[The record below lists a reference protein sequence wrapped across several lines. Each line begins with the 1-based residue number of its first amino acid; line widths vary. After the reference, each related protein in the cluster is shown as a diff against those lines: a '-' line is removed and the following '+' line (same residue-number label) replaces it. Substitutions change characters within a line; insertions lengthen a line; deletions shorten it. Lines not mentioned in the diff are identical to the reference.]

1 MGKSRRKSFAFG
13 LDFNKALIEKSVSKD
28 ESKDEKS
35 ESKDEKSES
44 NDEKSESNDE
54 KSESKD
60 EKSESKDE
68 KSESKD
74 EIQSKSKDEHVDTPS
89 VEDKNIVETIEIQK
103 VVGSTRRRSFAFGL
117 DFNKAL
123 IEVNKKC
130 KLFVRNW
137 KKVSIIFYFV

>member
-44 NDEKSESNDE
+44 N
-54 KSESKD
+54 
-60 EKSESKDE
+60 DE

-137 KKVSIIFYFV
+137 KKSFNNFLFCLIKVYIYYYYISKYI

>member
-44 NDEKSESNDE
+44 NDEKSES
-54 KSESKD
+54 
-60 EKSESKDE
+60 KDE

-103 VVGSTRRRSFAFGL
+103 VVGSSRRKSFAFGL

-123 IEVNKKC
+123 IEVNIKKC
-130 KLFVRNW
+130 KL
-137 KKVSIIFYFV
+137 YF

>member
-54 KSESKD
+54 NFESKD
-60 EKSESKDE
+60 EKSEYKNDDQKE
-68 KSESKD
+68 F
-74 EIQSKSKDEHVDTPS
+74 KDEHVDTPS
-89 VEDKNIVETIEIQK
+89 VEDKNVVDTIEIQR
-103 VVGSTRRRSFAFGL
+103 VVGSSRRKSFAFGL

-123 IEVNKKC
+123 IEVNTKKC
-130 KLFVRNW
+130 KL
-137 KKVSIIFYFV
+137 YF